1 MRRPLPGN
9 DFTPDTFWRRIDRAC
24 ARMIPYL
31 VVIAIGLTVLNL
43 IALAVGSRHVLV
55 TRRSA
60 DMVGAPATA
69 GCGVAPGIDAAL
81 RAGS

>member
-9 DFTPDTFWRRIDRAC
+9 GFAPGSFWRRIDRAC

-43 IALAVGSRHVLV
+43 IALAVGSRHVPV
-55 TRRSA
+55 TRRPA
-60 DMVGAPATA
+60 GIVGTPAEA
-69 GCGVAPGIDAAL
+69 GCGAAPGIDAVL